1 MQTYLLFSF
10 FFKELHPGSASL
22 LADLI
27 CILGTQAL
35 SNYCCY
41 LKICFIVMQTCFRLQ
56 CFRDCVCCVSAP
68 LYVPYGS
75 LWCLH
80 NPTDVESQCEED
92 KPNRER
98 FLSLVAASVVRI
110 CFFCYIIF
118 EILWLPPRVGQPANT
133 ASYSSLLSDEDVLP
147 RETCVPQQQKFK
159 CKCDESA

>member
-1 MQTYLLFSF
+1 
-10 FFKELHPGSASL
+10 
-22 LADLI
+22 
-27 CILGTQAL
+27 
-35 SNYCCY
+35 
-41 LKICFIVMQTCFRLQ
+41 MQTCFRLQ

-98 FLSLVAASVVRI
+98 FLSLVAASVVGI

-133 ASYSSLLSDEDVLP
+133 AGHSSLLSAEDVLP
-147 RETCVPQQQKFK
+147 RETCVLQQQKLHADDLKSVWNLVRSSDWSMQQLRCFSYCLRMTDKRQMVTTVK
-159 CKCDESA
+159 CKCYESA